1 MKLKGFSVHFR
12 LDPIFMLMH
21 KQIIWAR
28 KRDGSIG
35 CAGVMMNCS
44 NCNENEP
51 RFYFFFFFWTKAT
64 LLLTDHSLRMS
75 IAYLHKQ
82 ACRSWRV

>member
-51 RFYFFFFFWTKAT
+51 RFYFFFIFLDKSHAFTYRSFIKNEY
-64 LLLTDHSLRMS
+64 SLFAQTSM
-75 IAYLHKQ
+75 
-82 ACRSWRV
+82 

>member
-51 RFYFFFFFWTKAT
+51 RFY
-64 LLLTDHSLRMS
+64 LQIIH
-75 IAYLHKQ
+75 
-82 ACRSWRV
+82 